1 MKLALLGTGYWG
13 KNHARVL
20 KDLRDAGTVTQ
31 LFICDVDEARAR
43 LYAKESGAD
52 FVTDPRKLVGHVDAV
67 DICAPTPTHFPLASE
82 FLTHGADVF
91 VEKPLTMTSE
101 EGEKLVALAAK
112 MERILQVGH
121 IFRYHAGVQAVR
133 RLIETRELG
142 DVRYMV
148 SNRLS
153 FRAPRPDMGV
163 LHALGVHEVD
173 IFPHLLGVDYPESI
187 YASIGS
193 YHLKGIEEV
202 AQLILEFPDDVRG
215 FSLESWLSP
224 LAGKERK
231 LTVVGSRRTAE
242 VDYLKPQEMVLSE
255 SHIEVHGEGAATRY
269 DVVNEGGRVVPI
281 QYREPLEVELEAFL
295 DSVKTR
301 KKPLADGE
309 CGLRAVRM
317 IEAAFEAARTKRA
330 VGLKAR

>member
-1 MKLALLGTGYWG
+1 VKLGLLGTGYWG

-20 KDLRDAGTVTQ
+20 KQLREAGRVSQ
-31 LFICDVDEARAR
+31 LTICDVDESRAR
-43 LYAKESGAD
+43 QYAKESGAD
-52 FVTDPRKLVGHVDAV
+52 FVTDPTRLIGKVDAV
-67 DICAPTPTHFPLASE
+67 DICTPTPSHYPLAAD
-82 FLTHGADVF
+82 FLANGTDVF
-91 VEKPLTMTSE
+91 VEKPLTLTSE
-101 EGEKLVALAAK
+101 EGKRLVALAK
-112 MERILQVGH
+112 EKSRVLQVGH
-121 IFRYHAGVQAVR
+121 IFRYHAGVQAVK

-173 IFPHLLGVDYPESI
+173 LFPFLLGVDYPESV

-193 YHLKGIEEV
+193 YHSKGIEEV

-224 LAGKERK
+224 LAGKDRK
-231 LTVVGSRRTAE
+231 LVVVGSRMSAE
-242 VDYLKPQEMVLSE
+242 VDYLKPQEMVISE
-255 SHIEVHGEGAATRY
+255 SHIDVRGEGAETRF
-269 DVVNEGGRVVPI
+269 DVVNEGGHTVPI

-295 DSVKTR
+295 DSIKTR
-301 KKPLADGE
+301 KRPLADGE

-317 IEAAFEAARTKRA
+317 IEAAFEAATTKRA
-330 VGLKAR
+330 VHVR